1 MMKRMLLLVVLTIAT
16 GVMADSATNPASL
29 GPAPLDADDIRRV
42 FLRESSMVLTPGLY
56 EIETGVSYA
65 RNERTVPVS
74 SYSEVGRQFTFP
86 FTLRAG
92 LFPRVEAFLAM
103 PLAYSSRKV
112 TDGTITQDD
121 DVAGFGDT
129 TGGVSVQLKQR
140 SESWPDIVGSVSM
153 TAPTG
158 EDPYDSDL
166 RVGVGSGFW
175 KASAALQ
182 FISISDPLVLFGGFG
197 FGHSF
202 EETYSGVDIQPGDAI
217 NYNFGFAF
225 AVNPDLS
232 LNTQFLGNFIDRL
245 ENNGVEEAGS
255 ANEPMILRLGLTRR
269 WKPDVFLDPYVELGL
284 NDDATDTTIGFAMI
298 NRFGGR

>member
-1 MMKRMLLLVVLTIAT
+1 MMKRMVLLAALTIAT
-16 GVMADSATNPASL
+16 GAMADSATNPPSL
-29 GPAPLDADDIRRV
+29 GPAPSDAEDIRRV

-56 EIETGVSYA
+56 EMETGI
-65 RNERTVPVS
+65 
-74 SYSEVGRQFTFP
+74 SYSREEGPYPSPNSDVQRQITFP

-92 LFPRVEAFLAM
+92 LLPRVEAFLAM

-166 RVGVGSGFW
+166 QVGVGSGFW

-182 FISISDPLVLFGGFG
+182 FISISDPLVLFWGFG

-232 LNTQFLGNFIDRL
+232 LNTQFLGNFVDQQ
-245 ENNGVEEAGS
+245 EKDGVEQSGS